1 MNKAR
6 DYYVD
11 KDKFFILS
19 DINKSFMEKH
29 NLPGTVTQFKAIV
42 SCSVPFKTVRTGIFD
57 KTTKVYRISDFK
69 YKQMSMPDIRNINEV

>member
-1 MNKAR
+1 MTKAR

-29 NLPGTVTQFKAIV
+29 SLPGTVAQFKAKVVCIA
-42 SCSVPFKTVRTGIFD
+42 PFKTVRTGIFD
-57 KTTKVYRISDFK
+57 KPTKVYRISDFK
-69 YKQMSMPDIRNINEV
+69 TQQLSTADIMHK